1 MYLGYI
7 VILLFVLVSILSYLE
22 KYMGKYKLPIYLC
35 LGLILIVLA
44 GTREVGIDPDSI
56 NYESA
61 YHNYYSAQKS
71 ADMDFSFLWLSSL
84 FSNFT
89 NDVHIIFLFYA
100 TLAIILKFIAFR
112 KLSGLWFL
120 PIVVYLSYYY
130 ELHEMTQ
137 IRTGVLSGLFLLSIF
152 YMAEGRKF
160 TAFLLM
166 IVLGGFFHISSL
178 MLLPLLFLSNNEM
191 TPKYRLLWAAV
202 IPAAYV
208 FHFFFSAIIMSVDLP
223 YIGDKLAVYQAAE
236 EKGIANVSVNIIS
249 PLHLFTT
256 FLFYYLLFFYDT
268 IKAENKY
275 FPLLIKIFAIGVAC
289 YTAFAFLPVLAER
302 ASYQFRVVTI
312 ILYTNIIYTLRP
324 KWFGMLIVILVA
336 FVYLNYGLP
345 YISMDLFWES
355 SK

>member
-7 VILLFVLVSILSYLE
+7 VVLLFALASMLSYLE
-22 KYMGKYKLPIYLC
+22 KYMGKYKLPVYLF
-35 LGLILIVLA
+35 LGIVLIVLA

-56 NYESA
+56 NYEDA
-61 YHNYYSAQKS
+61 YHNYYSLRKS
-71 ADMDFSFLWLSSL
+71 GDVDFSFLWLSSL
-84 FSNFT
+84 FNNITS
-89 NDVHIIFLFYA
+89 DVHIIFLFYA
-100 TLAIILKFIAFR
+100 TVAIILKFISFR
-112 KLSGLWFL
+112 KLSEFWFL
-120 PIVVYLSYYY
+120 PVVVYLSYYY

-137 IRTGVLSGLFLLSIF
+137 IRTGVLSGLFLLSIVHL
-152 YMAEGRKF
+152 AEGRRL

-166 IVLGGFFHISSL
+166 VVLGGFFHISSL
-178 MLLPLLFLSNNEM
+178 MLLPLLFLSNKEIS
-191 TPKYRLLWAAV
+191 PKYRLFWAAV
-202 IPAAYV
+202 IPVAYV

-236 EKGIANVSVNIIS
+236 ERGIANVSVNIIS

-268 IKAENKY
+268 IKTENKY
-275 FPLLIKIFAIGVAC
+275 FPLLIKIYAIGVAC

-302 ASYQFRVVTI
+302 TSYQFRVVTI
-312 ILYTNIIYTLRP
+312 ILYANIIYTIKP